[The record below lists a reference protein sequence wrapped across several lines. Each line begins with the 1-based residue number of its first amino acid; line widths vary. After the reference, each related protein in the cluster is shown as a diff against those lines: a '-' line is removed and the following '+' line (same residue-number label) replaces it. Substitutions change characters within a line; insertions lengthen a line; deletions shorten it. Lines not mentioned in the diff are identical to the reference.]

1 MKSTNYHVWGRVAV
15 PIVVTLALGISAK
28 ANAVELGV
36 ASDYNVFVLGD
47 ITQKY
52 TDIEGKLAAGG
63 NINFVGGLG
72 SRLSGNS
79 GKVVVAGQNLTLS
92 NGQVYHGN
100 AVYGGTA
107 NVSGN
112 VGFPQGT
119 LSQGNP
125 IDFNAAGEELRSL
138 SEYLATLTPT
148 GKTTVQPWGAINL
161 SGTGTAFD
169 VFNLAGSDVSKT
181 NYFEI
186 KGDANSTI
194 LVNISGKDV
203 SLQNFGFNILGTNKQ
218 KVIYNFYEATN
229 LTASGIGIE
238 GSILAPLAN
247 FNFNNGQVNGNVVV
261 ASLTGNGESHNYLF
275 NGDLPSVPKTE
286 NYYTPPNS
294 TNNNNLPNPTSIP
307 EPANLPGL
315 GLIALGFGIF
325 RHKPKSPTCL
335 K

>member
-1 MKSTNYHVWGRVAV
+1 MKSKTYYVWQRVAV
-15 PIVVTLALGISAK
+15 PIAVTLALGISAK

-63 NINFVGGLG
+63 NVNFVGGLG
-72 SRLSGNS
+72 SRLANNGGN
-79 GKVVVAGQNLTLS
+79 VVVAGQNLTLS

-107 NVSGN
+107 NVSSN

-119 LSQGNP
+119 LGKGNA

-138 SEYLATLTPT
+138 SQYLATLTPT
-148 GKTTVQPWGAINL
+148 GQTKVQPWGAINL
-161 SGTGTAFD
+161 SGTGIAFN
-169 VFNLAGSDVSKT
+169 VFNLSGTDVSKT

-194 LVNISGKDV
+194 LVNISGKNV
-203 SLQNFGFNILGTNKQ
+203 SLQNFGFNILGTDKQ

-229 LTASGIGIE
+229 LTASSIGIQ

-286 NYYTPPNS
+286 TYYNPPNT
-294 TNNNNLPNPTSIP
+294 TNNNNPPTPTSVP

-315 GLIALGFGIF
+315 GLIALGFGVF
-325 RHKPKSPTCL
+325 RHKRDRITCV

>member
-1 MKSTNYHVWGRVAV
+1 MKLKTYYVCGQVAV
-15 PIVVTLALGISAK
+15 PIIVTLALGFSAK
-28 ANAVELGV
+28 ANAVELGA

-47 ITQKY
+47 ISQKY

-63 NINFVGGLG
+63 NVNFVGGLG
-72 SRLSGNS
+72 SRLSNNS
-79 GKVVVAGQNLTLS
+79 GNVVVAGQNLTLS

-100 AVYGGTA
+100 AVYGATA
-107 NVSGN
+107 NVSSN

-119 LSQGNP
+119 LSKANP
-125 IDFNAAGEELRSL
+125 IDFKAAGEELRSL
-138 SEYLATLTPT
+138 SQYFATLTPT

-161 SGTGTAFD
+161 SGSGTALN

-186 KGDANSTI
+186 KGDPNSTI

-203 SLQNFGFNILGTNKQ
+203 SLQNFGFNILGTDKQ

-229 LTASGIGIE
+229 LTASGIGIQ

-275 NGDLPSVPKTE
+275 NGDLPSLPTK
-286 NYYTPPNS
+286 YYTK
-294 TNNNNLPNPTSIP
+294 PNPPTHTQVP
-307 EPANLPGL
+307 EPANVPGL
-315 GLIALGFGIF
+315 GLIAVVFGVF
-325 RHKPKSPTCL
+325 RHKRKSLTSL

>member
-1 MKSTNYHVWGRVAV
+1 MTSKTYYVWGLVAA
-15 PIVVTLALGISAK
+15 PIVVTLALGFSAR
-28 ANAVELGV
+28 ANAVELGA

-47 ITQKY
+47 ISQQY

-63 NINFVGGLG
+63 NVNFVGGLG

-79 GKVVVAGQNLTLS
+79 GNVVVAGQNLSLS

-100 AVYGGTA
+100 AVYGGSA

-125 IDFNAAGEELRSL
+125 IDFDAAGEELRSL

-148 GKTTVQPWGAINL
+148 GNTTVQPWGAINL
-161 SGTGTAFD
+161 SGSGTAFN

-194 LVNISGKDV
+194 VVNISGKDV
-203 SLQNFGFNILGTNKQ
+203 SLQNFGFNIIGTNKQ

-275 NGDLPSVPKTE
+275 NGDLPDVPTK
-286 NYYTPPNS
+286 YYTQPP
-294 TNNNNLPNPTSIP
+294 TPAPTPTQVP

-315 GLIALGFGIF
+315 GLIGVAFGLF
-325 RHKPKSPTCL
+325 RYKRNQTTCL

>member
-1 MKSTNYHVWGRVAV
+1 MTSKTYYVWGLVAA
-15 PIVVTLALGISAK
+15 PIVVTLALGFSAR
-28 ANAVELGV
+28 ANAVELGA

-47 ITQKY
+47 ISQQY

-63 NINFVGGLG
+63 NVNFVGGLG

-79 GKVVVAGQNLTLS
+79 GNVVVAGQNLSLS

-100 AVYGGTA
+100 AVYGGSA

-125 IDFNAAGEELRSL
+125 IDFDAAGKELRSL

-148 GKTTVQPWGAINL
+148 GNTTVQPWGAINL
-161 SGTGTAFD
+161 SGSGTAFN
-169 VFNLAGSDVSKT
+169 VFNLAGSSVSKT

-194 LVNISGKDV
+194 VVNISGKDV
-203 SLQNFGFNILGTNKQ
+203 SLQNFGFNIIGTNKQ

-275 NGDLPSVPKTE
+275 NGDLPDVPTK
-286 NYYTPPNS
+286 YYTQPP
-294 TNNNNLPNPTSIP
+294 TPAPTPTATPTPVP

-315 GLIALGFGIF
+315 GLIAVAFGLF
-325 RHKPKSPTCL
+325 RYKRNQTTCL

>member
-1 MKSTNYHVWGRVAV
+1 MKSKTYYVWQRVAV
-15 PIVVTLALGISAK
+15 PIAVTLALGISAK
-28 ANAVELGV
+28 ANAVELGA

-63 NINFVGGLG
+63 NVNFVGGLG
-72 SRLSGNS
+72 SRLANNSGN
-79 GKVVVAGQNLTLS
+79 VVVAGQNLTLS

-107 NVSGN
+107 NVSSN

-119 LSQGNP
+119 LSKSNP

-138 SEYLATLTPT
+138 SQYLATLTPT
-148 GKTTVQPWGAINL
+148 GQTTVQPWGAINL
-161 SGTGTAFD
+161 SGTGTAFN
-169 VFNLAGSDVSKT
+169 VFNLSGTDVSKT

-203 SLQNFGFNILGTNKQ
+203 SLQNFGFNILGTDKQ

-229 LTASGIGIE
+229 LTASSIGIQ

-286 NYYTPPNS
+286 TYYNPPNT
-294 TNNNNLPNPTSIP
+294 TNNNNPTTPTSVP

-325 RHKPKSPTCL
+325 RHKRNLTTCL

>member
-1 MKSTNYHVWGRVAV
+1 MKSKTYYVWGVAT
-15 PIVVTLALGISAK
+15 PIVVTLALGFSVK
-28 ANAVELGV
+28 ANAVELGA

-63 NINFVGGLG
+63 NVNFVGGLG

-79 GKVVVAGQNLTLS
+79 GNVVVAGQNLTLS

-100 AVYGGTA
+100 AVYGGSA
-107 NVSGN
+107 NVSSN

-119 LSQGNP
+119 LTKANP
-125 IDFNAAGEELRSL
+125 IDFNETGKELRGL
-138 SEYLATLTPT
+138 SQYLATLTPT
-148 GKTTVQPWGAINL
+148 GKTTVQSWGGINL
-161 SGTGTAFD
+161 NGSSTAFN

-186 KGDANSTI
+186 KGDTNSTI
-194 LVNISGKDV
+194 VVNISGKDV
-203 SLQNFGFNILGTNKQ
+203 SLKNFGFNILGTDKQ

-229 LTASGIGIE
+229 ITASGISIL

-247 FNFNNGQVNGNVVV
+247 FNFDNGQVNGNVIV

-275 NGDLPSVPKTE
+275 NGDLPDVPTK
-286 NYYTPPNS
+286 YYTKPP
-294 TNNNNLPNPTSIP
+294 THTQVP
-307 EPANLPGL
+307 EPASLPAL
-315 GLIALGFGIF
+315 GLVAVVFGLF
-325 RHKPKSPTCL
+325 RNRRDRETCL

>member
-1 MKSTNYHVWGRVAV
+1 MKSKIYYVWRLVAT
-15 PIVVTLALGISAK
+15 PIVVILALGFSAR
-28 ANAVELGV
+28 ANAVELGA

-63 NINFVGGLG
+63 NVNFVGGLG
-72 SRLSGNS
+72 SKLSGNS
-79 GKVVVAGQNLTLS
+79 GNVVVAGQNLTLS

-100 AVYGGTA
+100 AAYGGSA
-107 NVSGN
+107 NVSSN
-112 VGFPQGT
+112 EGFPQGT
-119 LSQGNP
+119 FTKGNP
-125 IDFNAAGEELRSL
+125 IDFNEAGKQLRGL
-138 SEYLATLTPT
+138 SQYLATLTPT
-148 GKTTVQPWGAINL
+148 GKTTVQSWGAINL
-161 SGTGTAFD
+161 SGSGTALN
-169 VFNLAGSDVSKT
+169 VFNVAGSDVSKT

-194 LVNISGKDV
+194 VVNISGKDV
-203 SLQNFGFNILGTNKQ
+203 SLQNFGFNILGTDQQ

-229 LTASGIGIE
+229 ITASGISIL

-275 NGDLPSVPKTE
+275 NGNLPDVPTK
-286 NYYTPPNS
+286 YYTPP
-294 TNNNNLPNPTSIP
+294 TPPTHTQVP
-307 EPANLPGL
+307 EPTNLPGL
-315 GLIALGFGIF
+315 GLIAVAFGLF
-325 RHKPKSPTCL
+325 RYKRNPITCL

>member
-1 MKSTNYHVWGRVAV
+1 MNSKTYYVWQRVAV
-15 PIVVTLALGISAK
+15 PIAVTLALGISAK

-63 NINFVGGLG
+63 NVNFVGGLG
-72 SRLSGNS
+72 SRLANNSGN
-79 GKVVVAGQNLTLS
+79 VVVAGQNLTLS

-107 NVSGN
+107 NVSSN

-138 SEYLATLTPT
+138 SQYLATLTPT
-148 GKTTVQPWGAINL
+148 GQTTVQSWGAINL
-161 SGTGTAFD
+161 SGTGTAFN
-169 VFNLAGSDVSKT
+169 VFNLSGTDVSKT

-203 SLQNFGFNILGTNKQ
+203 SLQNFGFNILGTDKQ

-229 LTASGIGIE
+229 LTASSIGIQ

-247 FNFNNGQVNGNVVV
+247 FKFNNGQVNGNVVV

-286 NYYTPPNS
+286 TSYNPPNT
-294 TNNNNLPNPTSIP
+294 TNNNNPPTPTSVP

-325 RHKPKSPTCL
+325 RHKRNPTTCL

>member
-1 MKSTNYHVWGRVAV
+1 MKSKTYYVWGVAT
-15 PIVVTLALGISAK
+15 PIVVTLALGFSVR
-28 ANAVELGV
+28 ANAVELGA

-63 NINFVGGLG
+63 NVNFVGGLG

-79 GKVVVAGQNLTLS
+79 GNVVVAGQNLTLS

-100 AVYGGTA
+100 AVYGGSA
-107 NVSGN
+107 NVSSN

-119 LSQGNP
+119 LTKANP
-125 IDFNAAGEELRSL
+125 INFNEAGKELRGL
-138 SEYLATLTPT
+138 SQYLATLTPT
-148 GKTTVQPWGAINL
+148 GNTTVQSWGGINL
-161 SGTGTAFD
+161 SGSGTAFN

-186 KGDANSTI
+186 KGDTNSTI
-194 LVNISGKDV
+194 VVNISGKDV
-203 SLQNFGFNILGTNKQ
+203 SLKNFGFNILGTDKQ

-229 LTASGIGIE
+229 ITASGISVL

-247 FNFNNGQVNGNVVV
+247 FNFDNGQVNGNVVV
-261 ASLTGNGESHNYLF
+261 ASLKGNGESHNYLF
-275 NGDLPSVPKTE
+275 NGDLPDVPTK
-286 NYYTPPNS
+286 YYTKPP
-294 TNNNNLPNPTSIP
+294 THTQVP
-307 EPANLPGL
+307 EPANLPAL
-315 GLIALGFGIF
+315 GLIAVVFGLF
-325 RHKPKSPTCL
+325 RNRRDREICL

>member
-1 MKSTNYHVWGRVAV
+1 
-15 PIVVTLALGISAK
+15 VTLALGISAK
-28 ANAVELGV
+28 ANAVELGA

-63 NINFVGGLG
+63 NVNFVGGLG
-72 SRLSGNS
+72 SRLANNSGN
-79 GKVVVAGQNLTLS
+79 VVVAGQNLTLS

-107 NVSGN
+107 NVSSN

-119 LSQGNP
+119 LSKANP

-138 SEYLATLTPT
+138 SQYLATLTPT
-148 GKTTVQPWGAINL
+148 GNTTVQPWGAINL
-161 SGTGTAFD
+161 SGTGTAFN
-169 VFNLAGSDVSKT
+169 VFNLSGTDVSKT

-203 SLQNFGFNILGTNKQ
+203 SLQNFGFNILGTDKQ

-229 LTASGIGIE
+229 LTASSIGIQ

-286 NYYTPPNS
+286 TYYNPPN
-294 TNNNNLPNPTSIP
+294 TTKNNNPTTPTSVP

-325 RHKPKSPTCL
+325 RHKRYQTTCL

>member
-1 MKSTNYHVWGRVAV
+1 MKSKIYYVWGLVAA
-15 PIVVTLALGISAK
+15 PIVVTLALSFSAR
-28 ANAVELGV
+28 ANAVELGA

-63 NINFVGGLG
+63 NVNFVGGLG

-79 GKVVVAGQNLTLS
+79 GNVVVAGQNLTLS

-100 AVYGGTA
+100 AVYGGSA
-107 NVSGN
+107 NVSSN

-119 LSQGNP
+119 LTKANP
-125 IDFNAAGEELRSL
+125 IDFNEAGKELRGL
-138 SEYLATLTPT
+138 SQYLATLTPT
-148 GKTTVQPWGAINL
+148 GKTTVQSWGAINL
-161 SGTGTAFD
+161 SGSGTAFN

-194 LVNISGKDV
+194 VVNISGKDV
-203 SLQNFGFNILGTNKQ
+203 SLQNFAFNILGTDKQ

-229 LTASGIGIE
+229 INASGISIL

-275 NGDLPSVPKTE
+275 NGDLPDVPTK
-286 NYYTPPNS
+286 YYTPPK
-294 TNNNNLPNPTSIP
+294 PPTHTQVP

-315 GLIALGFGIF
+315 GLVTVAFGLF
-325 RHKPKSPTCL
+325 RYKRNQAACL

>member
-1 MKSTNYHVWGRVAV
+1 MKSKTYYVWQRVAV
-15 PIVVTLALGISAK
+15 PIAVTLALGISAK
-28 ANAVELGV
+28 ANAVELGA

-63 NINFVGGLG
+63 NVNFVGGLG
-72 SRLSGNS
+72 SRLANNSGN
-79 GKVVVAGQNLTLS
+79 VVVAGQNLTLS

-107 NVSGN
+107 NVSSN

-119 LSQGNP
+119 LSKGNP

-138 SEYLATLTPT
+138 SQYLATLTPT
-148 GKTTVQPWGAINL
+148 GNTTVQPWGAINL
-161 SGTGTAFD
+161 SGTGTAFN
-169 VFNLAGSDVSKT
+169 VFNLSGTDVSKT

-203 SLQNFGFNILGTNKQ
+203 SLQNFGFNILGTDKQ

-229 LTASGIGIE
+229 LTASSIGIQ

-286 NYYTPPNS
+286 TYYNPPNT
-294 TNNNNLPNPTSIP
+294 TNNNNPTTPTSVP

-325 RHKPKSPTCL
+325 RHKRYQTTCL

>member
-1 MKSTNYHVWGRVAV
+1 MKSKTYYIWGLVAV
-15 PIVVTLALGISAK
+15 PIVVTLALDLSAR
-28 ANAVELGV
+28 ANAVELGA

-47 ITQKY
+47 ISQKY
-52 TDIEGKLAAGG
+52 TDIEGKVAAGG

-79 GKVVVAGQNLTLS
+79 GDVVVAGQNLTLS

-100 AVYGGTA
+100 AVYGGSA
-107 NVSGN
+107 NVSSN

-119 LSQGNP
+119 LSKSNP
-125 IDFNAAGEELRSL
+125 IDFNEAGKELRGL

-148 GKTTVQPWGAINL
+148 GNTTVQPWGAINL
-161 SGTGTAFD
+161 SGSGTAFN
-169 VFNLAGSDVSKT
+169 VFNLAGSSVSKT

-194 LVNISGKDV
+194 VVNISGKDV
-203 SLQNFGFNILGTNKQ
+203 SLQNFGFNIISADKQ

-229 LTASGIGIE
+229 LTASGIGIQ

-247 FNFNNGQVNGNVVV
+247 FNFNNGQINGNVVV

-275 NGDLPSVPKTE
+275 NGDLPDVPIK
-286 NYYTPPNS
+286 YYNPPKLH
-294 TNNNNLPNPTSIP
+294 TRIQVP
-307 EPANLPGL
+307 EPANLSGL
-315 GLIALGFGIF
+315 GLIAVVFGLF
-325 RHKPKSPTCL
+325 GYKRNQSTRL
-335 K
+335 E

>member
-1 MKSTNYHVWGRVAV
+1 MKSKTYYIWGLVAA
-15 PIVVTLALGISAK
+15 PIVVTLALGFSAR
-28 ANAVELGV
+28 ANAVELGA
-36 ASDYNVFVLGD
+36 ASDYNVFVLGN
-47 ITQKY
+47 ISQKY

-63 NINFVGGLG
+63 NVDFVGGLG

-79 GKVVVAGQNLTLS
+79 GNVVVAGQNLSLS

-100 AVYGGTA
+100 AVYGGSA

-119 LSQGNP
+119 LSKSNP
-125 IDFNAAGEELRSL
+125 IDFDAAGEELRSL

-148 GKTTVQPWGAINL
+148 GNTTVQPWGAINL
-161 SGTGTAFD
+161 SGSGTAFN
-169 VFNLAGSDVSKT
+169 VFNLAGSSVSKT

-194 LVNISGKDV
+194 VVNISGKDV
-203 SLQNFGFNILGTNKQ
+203 SLQNFGFNIIGTNKQ

-275 NGDLPSVPKTE
+275 NGDLPDVPTK
-286 NYYTPPNS
+286 YYTQPP
-294 TNNNNLPNPTSIP
+294 TPAPTPTQVP

-315 GLIALGFGIF
+315 GLIGVAFGLF
-325 RHKPKSPTCL
+325 RYKRNQTTGAMLQS
-335 K
+335 

>member
-1 MKSTNYHVWGRVAV
+1 MKSKTYYVWQRVAV
-15 PIVVTLALGISAK
+15 PIAVTLALGISAK

-63 NINFVGGLG
+63 NVNFVGGLG
-72 SRLSGNS
+72 SRLAKNGGN
-79 GKVVVAGQNLTLS
+79 VVVAGQNLTLS

-107 NVSGN
+107 NVSSN

-119 LSQGNP
+119 LSKGNP

-138 SEYLATLTPT
+138 SQYLATLTPT
-148 GKTTVQPWGAINL
+148 GQTKVQPWGAINL
-161 SGTGTAFD
+161 SGTGTAFN
-169 VFNLAGSDVSKT
+169 VFNLSGTDVSKT

-203 SLQNFGFNILGTNKQ
+203 SLQNFGFNILGTDKQ

-229 LTASGIGIE
+229 LTASSIGIQ
-238 GSILAPLAN
+238 GSIFAPLAN

-286 NYYTPPNS
+286 TYYNPPNT
-294 TNNNNLPNPTSIP
+294 TNNNNPPTPTSVP

-325 RHKPKSPTCL
+325 RHKRNRTTCL

>member
-1 MKSTNYHVWGRVAV
+1 MKSKTYYIWGQVAA
-15 PIVVTLALGISAK
+15 PIVFTLALGFSAR
-28 ANAVELGV
+28 ANAVELGA

-47 ITQKY
+47 ISQKY
-52 TDIEGKLAAGG
+52 TDIEGKVAAGG

-79 GKVVVAGQNLTLS
+79 GNVVVAGQNLTLS

-100 AVYGGTA
+100 AVYGGSA
-107 NVSGN
+107 NVSSN

-119 LSQGNP
+119 LSQSNP
-125 IDFNAAGEELRSL
+125 IDFNEAGKQLRGL

-148 GKTTVQPWGAINL
+148 GNTTVQPWGAINL
-161 SGTGTAFD
+161 SGSGTAFN
-169 VFNLAGSDVSKT
+169 VFNLAGSSVSKT
-181 NYFEI
+181 NNFEI

-194 LVNISGKDV
+194 VVNISGKDV
-203 SLQNFGFNILGTNKQ
+203 SLQNLGFNIIGADKQ

-229 LTASGIGIE
+229 LTASGIGIQ

-275 NGDLPSVPKTE
+275 NGDLPDVPTR
-286 NYYTPPNS
+286 YYNPPK
-294 TNNNNLPNPTSIP
+294 PPTRIQVP

-315 GLIALGFGIF
+315 GLIAVVFGLF
-325 RHKPKSPTCL
+325 RYKRNQATCL
-335 K
+335 E